1 MVNIIGT
8 KGNDTLVGSYD
19 ADTINGLAGNDTIT
33 GNQGKDTL
41 TGGGGNDQFV
51 YSDYY
56 GDGTDIITDFGG
68 VGKGTNPTVGVI
80 AEIDTLNFQNKYLL
94 NAQNLLLTQ
103 NGSNVEITFEG
114 IGAAKSLPVIKVI
127 LQKFKLENLQNQK
140 SSGATPGISNI
151 LFDGQASITN
161 SFNVF
166 SANSTDTSLSMKN
179 TVTFLNELSN
189 NITGF
194 DGSDDVVNGQGGN
207 DSLDGKSGNDLLR
220 GGKGNDTLIGGVGND
235 ILKGGTDNDLLWGGV
250 GNDILNGD
258 AGNDILN
265 GNAGNDILN
274 GGVGNDTFNGGSGD
288 DRLDVGSL
296 SLDSLAGA
304 QLLNGDYGNDTLS
317 ASGYDD
323 YYDNVYVTG
332 NNTLN
337 GGAGNDYLIV
347 SFSKANNLLNGGDG
361 NDTFSFSKNYSSND
375 TVDGGRGD
383 DLLFYDTYY
392 YDITGGIT
400 TNFNATTNIGSITL
414 GTNRISYK
422 NIEGLNITGTSND
435 DLIVGSNGNDTLSGG
450 VSGNDT
456 VDGGL
461 GDDLLVYNSGTSKG
475 ITTTFNATTNIG
487 SITSGTNRVNYKNI
501 EQLNITGTSNDDL
514 IVGNNGNDTLSTGSG
529 GNDTVDGGLGD
540 DLMAYNSGSIQG
552 ITTNF
557 NAISNTGLITDGT
570 NQVSYKNI
578 ERLNITGT
586 QSDDLIVGN
595 NGNDTINAG
604 ISGND
609 TVDGGLGD
617 DLLVY
622 NSRTSQGIISTFDA
636 TTNSGL
642 ITDGG
647 GRISYK
653 NIERLEITATTYND
667 DLIVG
672 SNGNDRIIGSF
683 INSISAPR
691 DPVPQEQG
699 FIVGNDTIDGGAG
712 EDLLIVSNNGDS
724 NDKGIISNFNA
735 TTNTGLITA
744 SNGRISYK
752 SIERLDITGT
762 QYDDLIVGSN
772 GNDTLKGNFGND
784 ILTGGKGNDS
794 LIGEAG
800 TDTFAF
806 NNFNEGIDSID
817 DFNTTNEL
825 IQVSAAGFGGG
836 LSSGSLKANQFTI
849 GASATTNQ
857 ERFIYNIATGGLLF
871 DLDGSASRFTQVQF
885 AQLDTGL
892 SLTEKNFVVV

>member
-1 MVNIIGT
+1 MANIIGT

-68 VGKGTNPTVGVI
+68 VGKGTNQTSGVI
-80 AEIDTLNFQNKYLL
+80 AEVDTLNFQNKYLL
-94 NAQNLLLTQ
+94 NAQNLLLTE
-103 NGSNVEITFEG
+103 NGSNLEITFEG

-151 LFDGQASITN
+151 LFDGEATITN

-189 NITGF
+189 KITGF
-194 DGSDDVVNGQGGN
+194 DDSDDVVNGQGGN

-235 ILKGGTDNDLLWGGV
+235 TLNGGTGNDLLQ
-250 GNDILNGD
+250 
-258 AGNDILN
+258 
-265 GNAGNDILN
+265 
-274 GGVGNDTFNGGSGD
+274 GGVGNDTLNGGTGNDLLQGGVGNDTLDGGTGDDTLDGGTGD

-323 YYDNVYVTG
+323 YYDNVYVIG

-337 GGAGNDYLIV
+337 GGAGDDYLIV

-375 TVDGGRGD
+375 TVDGGIGD
-383 DLLFYDTYY
+383 DLLSYDTYY

-400 TNFNATTNIGSITL
+400 TNFNPTTNIGSIRL

-422 NIEGLNITGTSND
+422 NIERLNITGTSND

-461 GDDLLVYNSGTSKG
+461 GEDLLVYNSGTSKG
-475 ITTTFNATTNIG
+475 ITTTFNATTNTG

-501 EQLNITGTSNDDL
+501 ERLNITGTSNDDL
-514 IVGNNGNDTLSTGSG
+514 IVGNNGNDTLSTGAG
-529 GNDTVDGGLGD
+529 GNDRVDGGLGE
-540 DLMAYNSGSIQG
+540 DLLVYNSGSVQG

-557 NAISNTGLITDGT
+557 NATTNTGLITDGT

-622 NSRTSQGIISTFDA
+622 IPRTSEGITSTFDA
-636 TTNSGL
+636 TTNSGM
-642 ITDGG
+642 ITNGTQV
-647 GRISYK
+647 SYK
-653 NIERLEITATTYND
+653 NIERLEITGTQSD

-672 SNGNDRIIGSF
+672 SNGNDTIIGNITYTVGF
-683 INSISAPR
+683 R
-691 DPVPQEQG
+691 DLEEVAM
-699 FIVGNDTIDGGAG
+699 IAGNDTIDGGAG
-712 EDLLIVSNNGDS
+712 EDLLIVNDS
-724 NDKGIISNFNA
+724 GNSEGKGIISNFNA
-735 TTNTGLITA
+735 STNTGSIT
-744 SNGRISYK
+744 NGTSRISYK

-762 QYDDLIVGSN
+762 QYDDLIAGSN
-772 GNDTLKGNFGND
+772 GNDTLKGGFGND
-784 ILTGGKGNDS
+784 TLTGSKGNDS
-794 LIGEAG
+794 LIGGAG

-806 NNFNEGIDSID
+806 KNFNEGVDRLD

-825 IQVSAAGFGGG
+825 IQVTAAGFGGG
-836 LSSGSLKANQFTI
+836 LSSGTLETNKFAI
-849 GASATTNQ
+849 GASATTNTQ
-857 ERFIYNIATGGLLF
+857 RFIFNSTTGGLFF

-885 AQLDTGL
+885 AQLDAEVA
-892 SLTEKNFVVV
+892 LTEKNFVVV